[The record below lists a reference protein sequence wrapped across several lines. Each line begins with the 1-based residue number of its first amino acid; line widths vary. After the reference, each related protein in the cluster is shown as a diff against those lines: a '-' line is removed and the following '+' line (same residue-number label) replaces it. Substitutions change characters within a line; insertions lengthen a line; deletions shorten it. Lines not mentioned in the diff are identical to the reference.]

1 MFSYSAFIENTPEMR
16 EWLEKIGY
24 KRNSNIMKNYPQE
37 YEDADRWIT
46 TNTVEYFTVRQNY
59 QGVNSIN
66 CIGNPQLFKAVTT
79 ITTTTDIGKYYINNH
94 TGQWRKCD
102 LDMATDYDI
111 DWDDWT
117 EASIAELQE
126 HFKIR

>member
-94 TGQWRKCD
+94 TGEWRKCD

-126 HFKIR
+126 HFK